1 MSSSRILVL
10 AAAAAALSG
19 CSIVSPVPVI
29 ELVKATGAVAVSAI
43 STGPSHS
50 KNTVYH
56 EHKALDA
63 VCVEYNPLTPDPDI
77 APALQAELRNHEIDS
92 RIYEAGAEAVA
103 DVAVDAWHGVEHL
116 ASEGLQDI
124 EKGTGALE
132 HLGSEAWNSVQSGAH
147 RAREVAGDVG
157 DGIKTAAGYVGDGI
171 GDVADGVGN
180 VAGRVAS
187 YATLGAAAIER
198 AFSAVV

>member
-10 AAAAAALSG
+10 AAVAAALSG
-19 CSIVSPVPVI
+19 CSVVSPVPIV

-56 EHKALDA
+56 EHRALDV

-92 RIYEAGAEAVA
+92 RIYEEGGAPTSCRYRITYTA
-103 DVAVDAWHGVEHL
+103 DIDW
-116 ASEGLQDI
+116 
-124 EKGTGALE
+124 GTPPF
-132 HLGSEAWNSVQSGAH
+132 GS
-147 RAREVAGDVG
+147 
-157 DGIKTAAGYVGDGI
+157 GYK
-171 GDVADGVGN
+171 
-180 VAGRVAS
+180 S
-187 YATLGAAAIER
+187 YLRDATLTLRDENGTVLSSSAYALDGAFQMGKWATSRSKLAP
-198 AFSAVV
+198 VVTALVTGFDH